1 MQPDHLHVAAP
12 SVGTCVQAIVGTA
25 AGAIRPPRP
34 DRRFVDAL
42 SLAPLP
48 AVRQTV
54 QVTVLRQRPRLVP
67 SAFVAEGT
75 SPFTRLEIGLTTM
88 VVTHPRAR
96 FLLDPAVSRAV
107 HERVIPEHPRLI
119 RAAVRPPRDIVATAE
134 ALDESG
140 LTASS
145 LDFAL
150 VTHAH
155 WDHVCG
161 LLDFPDL
168 PVALS
173 RTDHAWVTEG
183 DVAPVGGVRS
193 ALADRETRLLD
204 LDGPRA
210 LTFGASHDLFGDGS
224 VVLVDLSGHTP
235 GSLGVV
241 LATEQGR
248 VLITGDA
255 AWHSRQVDLMRSKA
269 AFPGLLVDHDP
280 DEAFRVLQRLHVAA
294 TEVRVVPT
302 HDHAAT
308 AELARRRP
316 RWGPPTPETGA
327 PASSTC

>member
-1 MQPDHLHVAAP
+1 MPQSPARVAP
-12 SVGTCVQAIVGTA
+12 LSLDTCVRAITGTV
-25 AGAIRPPRP
+25 AGAVRPRRP
-34 DRRFVDAL
+34 DRRFLDSL

-48 AVRQTV
+48 DVRQTV
-54 QVTVLRQRPRLVP
+54 QVEVLRQRPRLVP

-75 SPFTRLEIGLTTM
+75 SPFSRLQIGLTTM

-107 HERVIPEHPRLI
+107 HQRIMPQHPPLLRT
-119 RAAVRPPRDIVATAE
+119 AVRPPRDIIATAD

-140 LTASS
+140 VDASS

-161 LLDFPDL
+161 LLDFPEL

-173 RTDHAWVTEG
+173 RSDHAWVTSG
-183 DVAPVGGVRS
+183 DVAPVGGVRD
-193 ALADRETRLLD
+193 ALADREVRLLD
-204 LDGPRA
+204 LDGGSV
-210 LTFGASHDLFGDGS
+210 LTLGASHDLFGDGA
-224 VVLVDLSGHTP
+224 VVLVDLAGHTP

-241 LATEQGR
+241 LATGNGR

-255 AWHSRQVDLMRSKA
+255 AWHSSQIHRLRSKA

-294 TEVRVVPT
+294 REVRVVPT

-308 AELARRRP
+308 ATLAHA
-316 RWGPPTPETGA
+316 G
-327 PASSTC
+327 